1 MIQSLID
8 ASSLYCFVILM
19 LAGHLLASNSVLK
32 LKSYSFVFVLLGVN
46 FVFTFDHVSGK
57 TFNKFHILLKMN

>member
-32 LKSYSFVFVLLGVN
+32 LKSYSFVFV
-46 FVFTFDHVSGK
+46 
-57 TFNKFHILLKMN
+57 